1 MRQMSFADLAW
12 AAKKKQTKRER
23 FLAEMDQVVPWK
35 RVLSLIE
42 PQYPMSGATGRQPMP
57 LERMLRIYFMQQWYA
72 LSDPGMEE
80 ALYDVESMRRFAGIE
95 LSVDPVPD
103 ETTILKFRHLLERAG
118 LTERIFAEV
127 AALLAE
133 RGLLMRS
140 GTIVDATIIEAPSS
154 TKNASGKRDPEMS
167 STQKGTKWHFGM
179 KMHIGV
185 DSRSGLVHTAV
196 STTAAVSDR
205 WLLPQLLHGSETVV
219 YGDKAYGDA
228 QDDALAKA
236 VGLRLR
242 TMRQA
247 RRNTPLTER
256 QRALNRAIS
265 KTRSKVEFVFRVV
278 KRQFGYAKT
287 RYRGL
292 AKNAAHQLTLVAL
305 ANIYMARRRLLR
317 TQG

>member
-1 MRQMSFADLAW
+1 MKQTSFADLAW

-23 FLAEMDQVVPWK
+23 FLAEMEQVVPWK
-35 RVLSLIE
+35 RLVSLIE
-42 PQYPMSGATGRQPMP
+42 PHYPTAGGTGRQPMP

-80 ALYDVESMRRFAGIE
+80 ALYDVESMRRFAGVE

-185 DSRSGLVHTAV
+185 DSRSGLAHTAV
-196 STTAAVSDR
+196 STTAAVADR
-205 WLLPQLLHGSETVV
+205 WLLPQLLHGSEGVV

-236 VGLRLR
+236 VGIRLR

-247 RRNTPLTER
+247 RRNTPLTAR

-265 KTRSKVEFVFRVV
+265 ATRSKVEFVFRVI
-278 KRQFGYAKT
+278 KRQFGYVKT

-292 AKNAAHQLTLVAL
+292 AKNAAHQLTLLAL

-317 TQG
+317 AHH

>member
-1 MRQMSFADLAW
+1 MKQTSFADLAW

-23 FLAEMDQVVPWK
+23 FLAEMEQVVPWA
-35 RVLSLIE
+35 RLVALIK
-42 PQYPMSGATGRQPMP
+42 PHYPKAGGTGRQPMP
-57 LERMLRIYFMQQWYA
+57 LERMLRVYFMQQWYA

-95 LSVDPVPD
+95 LAVDPVPD
-103 ETTILKFRHLLERAG
+103 ETTILNFRHLLERAG

-127 AALLAE
+127 GALLAE

-179 KMHIGV
+179 KVHIGT
-185 DSRSGLVHTAV
+185 DTKSGLVHSLV
-196 STTAAVSDR
+196 STTAAVGDR
-205 WLLPQLLHGSETVV
+205 WMLPQLLHGEEREV

-228 QDDALAKA
+228 RDDALAKE

-247 RRNTPLTER
+247 RRNTPLSMR
-256 QRALNRAIS
+256 QRAINRAIS
-265 KTRSKVEFVFRVV
+265 STRAKVEFAFRVV
-278 KRQFGYAKT
+278 KQQFGYMKT

-292 AKNAAHQLTLVAL
+292 AKNAAHQLTLFAL
-305 ANIYMARRRLLR
+305 ANIYMARRHLLGAR
-317 TQG
+317 A